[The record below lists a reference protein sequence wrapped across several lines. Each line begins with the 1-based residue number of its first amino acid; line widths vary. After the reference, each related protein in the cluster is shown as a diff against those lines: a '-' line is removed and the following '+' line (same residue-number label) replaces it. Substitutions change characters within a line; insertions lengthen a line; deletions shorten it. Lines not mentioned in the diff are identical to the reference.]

1 MNLAFCGTTALRI
14 LRASRS
20 GMIKGSLSFNERV
33 DLMAPNPGSGRVRFT
48 PSLLKDLSISGWA
61 VPRDRAIEVAVPSRG
76 CRVQMEGL
84 SSTVFAS
91 SIPSASFVS
100 LGDGFQLSCPELLFI
115 EMAQVMPFTNLLLFG
130 YELCGSFSR
139 DPLDPHDGSV
149 SYWVPPVTSV
159 EQIGSYLERCHN
171 LRGMAAAREALE
183 FICDN
188 AWSPMEALVAA
199 LASIPPEM
207 LGYGLGPLTLNK
219 RVSVSEGSSTA
230 ENRIPDILFEDGKA
244 GLNYDG
250 GGHLDLGSIAS
261 AAFET
266 ASRPYEGEAAE
277 VLESAVDSVRRKY
290 VDDRQRDR
298 ELVASGHP
306 TLVVTFEDLIE
317 RKGLDR
323 VMSLVMD
330 MLEQVGENTLARQ
343 RIALDQSLLVR
354 ERQDLIW
361 SMLPGMNGAN
371 ARRRMIRRRHE
382 QERRREVIQVDYQ
395 LI

>member
-1 MNLAFCGTTALRI
+1 MNLAFCGTTALRV
-14 LRASRS
+14 LRACRS
-20 GMIKGSLSFNERV
+20 GMIGGSVSLEERT
-33 DLMAPNPGSGRVRFT
+33 DLMPPTPGNGRVRFT
-48 PSLLKDLSISGWA
+48 PSLLDGLSIGGWA
-61 VPRDRAIEVAVPSRG
+61 VPRDRALEVAVPSRG
-76 CRVQMEGL
+76 RRVQMEGL

-91 SIPSASFVS
+91 SIPSASFIS

-130 YELCGSFSR
+130 YELCGSYSR

-149 SYWVPPVTSV
+149 SYWVPPATSI

-171 LRGMAAAREALE
+171 LRGMSAAREALE

-219 RVSVSEGSSTA
+219 RVPVSEASNAA
-230 ENRIPDILFEDGKA
+230 ENRIPDIVFGDGNA

-266 ASRPYEGEAAE
+266 ASRPYEGGAAE

-290 VDDRQRDR
+290 VDDRRRDR

-306 TLVVTFEDLIE
+306 TLVVTHEDLVE
-317 RKGLDR
+317 RRGLDR

-330 MLEQVGENTLARQ
+330 MLEQGGENKLARQ
-343 RIALDQSLLVR
+343 RTALDTNLLVR

-361 SMLPGMNGAN
+361 SMLPGVIGVN
-371 ARRRMIRRRHE
+371 ARKRMIRRRHE
-382 QERRREVIQVDYQ
+382 QERRRSVIQVDYQ